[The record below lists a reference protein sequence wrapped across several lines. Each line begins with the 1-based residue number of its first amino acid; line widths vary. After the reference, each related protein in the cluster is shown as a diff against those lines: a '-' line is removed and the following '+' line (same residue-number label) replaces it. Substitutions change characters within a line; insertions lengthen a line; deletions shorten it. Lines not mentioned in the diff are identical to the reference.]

1 MASAR
6 AAVKHIDWSKL
17 TVSLPKETAASLQAF
32 RKRNDE
38 ARRVLNELKQ
48 QRTDVDFDHYRKTLK
63 NQSIVD
69 DAQKALTGFKAA
81 TYSVDAQLQAIDQF
95 EAKAVAKAQNT
106 VQQIDAELKDLNATL
121 ANIEQSR
128 PIEHLTVD
136 DIIAAKPELIK
147 DVEKSLEKGQFT
159 VPGYKEKFGDISYF

>member
-95 EAKAVAKAQNT
+95 EAKAVSNVLST
-106 VQQIDAELKDLNATL
+106 LVQWNPTTLHELSHDTLMRAYSCYRKCILLNAVQMLGANACISRL
-121 ANIEQSR
+121 ALPAIQSWES
-128 PIEHLTVD
+128 PN
-136 DIIAAKPELIK
+136 
-147 DVEKSLEKGQFT
+147 LEMLNLH
-159 VPGYKEKFGDISYF
+159 